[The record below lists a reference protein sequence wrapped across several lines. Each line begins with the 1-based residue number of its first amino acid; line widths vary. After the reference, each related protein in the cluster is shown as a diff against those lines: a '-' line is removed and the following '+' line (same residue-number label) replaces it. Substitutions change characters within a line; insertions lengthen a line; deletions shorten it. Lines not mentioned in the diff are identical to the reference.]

1 MHRLVGSP
9 RRDEWAGAEDRNR
22 SWQLMSRIGKL
33 PIPIPDKVTVEVS
46 DHTVTV
52 KGPKGTLTMTAHPA
66 VEVQVKDRQ
75 VVCGRSSDEKFTKA
89 LHGLTRSLV
98 ANMVLGVTRGFER
111 RLELVGVGYRAAM
124 QGPNLSLT
132 LGYAHPIVYP
142 IPSGIR
148 IEVKD
153 QTQLTISGLDKQ
165 LVGAVAAK
173 LRSFRPPEPYKGKG
187 VKYAEERIRRK
198 AGKTGAK

>member
-1 MHRLVGSP
+1 
-9 RRDEWAGAEDRNR
+9 
-22 SWQLMSRIGKL
+22 MSRIGKL
-33 PIPIPDKVTVEVS
+33 PIPIPEKVNVEVA

-52 KGPKGTLTMTAHPA
+52 KGPKGTLSLAVHPA
-66 VEVQVKDRQ
+66 IHVQVKDRQ
-75 VVCGRSSDEKFTKA
+75 IVCARPSDEKAHKA
-89 LHGLTRSLV
+89 LHGLTRSLI
-98 ANMVLGVTRGFER
+98 ANMVEGVTRGFER
-111 RLELVGVGYRAAM
+111 KLELVGVGYRAAM
-124 QGPNLSLT
+124 LGQNLNIS
-132 LGYAHPIVYP
+132 LGYSHPILFPVP
-142 IPSGIR
+142 PGVK

-153 QTQLTISGLDKQ
+153 QTQLTVSGVDKQ